1 MRSKLEFDLKS
12 IYQISELYMSIGL
25 TRDSNSFLYIFIE
38 TFSRAEIS
46 QYPSGV
52 YIKLQ
57 VLKYMTRISNKD
69 NNPLLLDAYSLSKTL
84 HLTGTY

>member
-1 MRSKLEFDLKS
+1 
-12 IYQISELYMSIGL
+12 MSIGL

-38 TFSRAEIS
+38 TFVFEINKKSVNIAARAEIS

-57 VLKYMTRISNKD
+57 VLKYMTRISNKIRI
-69 NNPLLLDAYSLSKTL
+69 
-84 HLTGTY
+84 